1 MSSEDLVAAASA
13 DGSASEPR
21 RRLRPLVEALQGGIV
36 LLDLIAVLASA
47 AAATMAAWL
56 FSAHVGGLRDVAA
69 FGLIG
74 GLLFVAYLGAR
85 RAYSV
90 THLTEH
96 GFRLRMVIQGWV
108 FAFFM
113 LGWIFFLT
121 RNEAALSRGMVLVHF
136 VVGGG
141 LLIGL
146 HVGGARWLARRFE
159 RGRLSLRRV
168 ALVAVSDP
176 SNADAI
182 RKDLA
187 LTGVEVID
195 TALISP
201 RHLGKAGFHVACLEA
216 VEVVKAAI
224 ASARLDGIYIFF
236 PWRHRRQ
243 IDELRSVLGP
253 LPVPLYLFADRET
266 GMIVDRPRLR
276 IGRMQGFEIQR
287 APLTRLDRAL
297 KRSFDIA
304 VAGSAILILS
314 PLMLLVSLAILVE
327 SGRPILFRQKRKGFG
342 ARPFEIFKFR
352 SMTVQENGP
361 VVTQA
366 SKNDARVTPLGRM
379 LRRSSIDELPQLFN
393 VLAGDMSIVGPRPHA
408 IAHDDYY
415 DGLIATYAFRLH
427 VKPGITGWA
436 QINGHRGAT
445 PEVGHMAAR
454 VEHDLWYINNWSPWL
469 DMKIVLLTA
478 QKVLFDDSA
487 Y

>member
-1 MSSEDLVAAASA
+1 MSSEDLVAAS
-13 DGSASEPR
+13 SEEGVVERER
-21 RRLRPLVEALQGGIV
+21 RRYRPLVEALQAAIV
-36 LLDLIAVLASA
+36 LLDLAAIVLTAAVSA
-47 AAATMAAWL
+47 GLTSFFGAEA
-56 FSAHVGGLRDVAA
+56 GGSHDIAA

-74 GLLFVAYLGAR
+74 GLLFVAYVGVR
-85 RAYSV
+85 RAYAV
-90 THLTEH
+90 TNLTDHL
-96 GFRLRMVIQGWV
+96 FQLRMVGQGWV

-121 RNEAALSRGMVLVHF
+121 RNEVALSRGAVLVQF
-136 VVGGG
+136 VLGGG
-141 LLIGL
+141 LLGLL
-146 HVGGARWLARRFE
+146 HVGGARGLARRFE

-168 ALVAVSDP
+168 ALVAVSDQ
-176 SNADAI
+176 SNAEAI
-182 RKDLA
+182 RRDLA
-187 LTGVEVID
+187 LTGVEVIG

-201 RHLGKAGFHVACLEA
+201 MHLGRAGFHAACGEA
-216 VEVVKAAI
+216 VEAVKTAI
-224 ASARLDGIYIFF
+224 ASTRLDGIYLFF

-243 IDELRSVLGP
+243 IDELRNVLGP

-287 APLTRLDRAL
+287 APLNRLDRAL
-297 KRSFDIA
+297 KRSFDIL
-304 VAGSAILILS
+304 VAGSAVLILA
-314 PLMLLVSLAILVE
+314 PLMLLVSLAILIE

-342 ARPFEIFKFR
+342 ARPFEILKFR

-366 SKNDARVTPLGRM
+366 TKNDMRVTPLGRM
-379 LRRSSIDELPQLFN
+379 LRRTSIDELPQLFN

-415 DGLIATYAFRLH
+415 DGVIATYAFRLH
-427 VKPGITGWA
+427 VKPGITGWT

-445 PEVGHMAAR
+445 PEVGHMEAR

-469 DMKIVLLTA
+469 DLKIVVLTA
-478 QKVLFDDSA
+478 QKVLFDDTA